1 VAYWVRGLQQDSP
14 DSAVC
19 RVRNSVQIAQSLSE
33 TIPFHPLSCFPS
45 CSDHLGSIEVIF
57 TSALKGLLHGM
68 ELRQADSKF
77 EYSIGCTMLVSD
89 RYLIRWWALN
99 TELWLTF
106 YVPD

>member
-1 VAYWVRGLQQDSP
+1 
-14 DSAVC
+14 
-19 RVRNSVQIAQSLSE
+19 
-33 TIPFHPLSCFPS
+33 
-45 CSDHLGSIEVIF
+45 
-57 TSALKGLLHGM
+57 M